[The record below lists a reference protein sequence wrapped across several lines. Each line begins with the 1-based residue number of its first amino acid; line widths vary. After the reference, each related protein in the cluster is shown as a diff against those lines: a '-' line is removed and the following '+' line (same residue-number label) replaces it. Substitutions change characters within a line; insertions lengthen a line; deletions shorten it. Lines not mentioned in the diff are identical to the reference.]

1 MKYNPDVHH
10 RRSIRLKG
18 YDYSQPGAYFITIC
32 TYRRACLFGDVI
44 EGDMHLN
51 PLGNMAWQCWQ
62 AIPDHFPHAVLDAFV
77 VMPNHVHG
85 IVWIVDGLNPSAAM
99 VGANDYSPLPDSPP
113 QPSPTHSPHP
123 RGTSKTIGSMVRGFK
138 IGVTQWAR
146 ANLDIQ
152 TVWQRSPR
160 EM

>member
-1 MKYNPDVHH
+1 MKCNPDVHH

-32 TYRRACLFGDVI
+32 TYRRACLLGDVI

-113 QPSPTHSPHP
+113 QPSPTHSSHP

>member
-1 MKYNPDVHH
+1 MKCNPDVHH

-32 TYRRACLFGDVI
+32 TYRRACLLGDVI

-99 VGANDYSPLPDSPP
+99 VGASDYSPLPDSPP
-113 QPSPTHSPHP
+113 QPSPTHSSHP

>member
-32 TYRRACLFGDVI
+32 TYRRACLLGDVI

-99 VGANDYSPLPDSPP
+99 VGANDHSPLPDSPP
-113 QPSPTHSPHP
+113 QPSPTHSSHP